1 MRVVTLPASEQILKS
16 LKAGEQ
22 ILLSGLVATARDA
35 AHNLM
40 LNTGSV
46 PFDIKNISIFYTGPS
61 PAPPGHVIG
70 ACGPT
75 TSARMEPFIPEM
87 LKLGMKV
94 VIGKG
99 EMSEET
105 RALFHKHEAVYLA
118 ATGGAGALAST
129 KVKSRKTVAWEHLGP
144 EAVSILEL
152 EEFPVFVAWDL
163 HNGNIFRRRAKS
175 YDTE

>member
-1 MRVVTLPASEQILKS
+1 MRVVTLPASEETLKS

-22 ILLSGLVATARDA
+22 ILLSGPVATARDA

-40 LNTGSV
+40 LNTGHV
-46 PFDIKNISIFYTGPS
+46 PFDVKSIPVFYMGPS
-61 PAPPGHVIG
+61 PAPPGRVIG
-70 ACGPT
+70 SSGPT

-87 LKLGMKV
+87 LKLGMKL

-99 EMSEET
+99 EMSDGT
-105 RALFHKHEAVYLA
+105 RKQFLQHGAVYLA

-129 KVKSRKTVAWEHLGP
+129 KIVTRKIVAWEHLGP

-152 EEFPVFVAWDL
+152 EELPVFVAWDL
-163 HNGNIFRRRAKS
+163 HGGSIYNRR
-175 YDTE
+175 